1 MRLTAIR
8 AGLILFIGTYAFP
21 GISQDVSEGIANAD
35 AANGERLF
43 RQCKGCHTIDEGD
56 SHRSGPNLYG
66 ILGRPVAAADG
77 FRFSPALQEFG
88 GEWSIERL
96 ATFLE
101 NPRKTVPRTR
111 MGFRGLSDVSD
122 RMDVI
127 AFLNT
132 MSNEPLE
139 TGGSDSAEDVI
150 DAQDE
155 DFGQLV
161 VAEGV
166 DATFYA
172 CTVCHSEMI
181 VAQQGKTRN
190 GWDELL
196 EWMVEEQGMSE
207 LPEEERNQ
215 ILDYLAEHYG
225 TDRPNFPRP

>member
-8 AGLILFIGTYAFP
+8 TGLILCIGTYAFP
-21 GISQDVSEGIANAD
+21 GMSQDVSEVTANAD

-66 ILGRPVAAADG
+66 TLGRSVAAAEG

-88 GEWSIERL
+88 GEWSPERL
-96 ATFLE
+96 SAFLE
-101 NPRKTVPRTR
+101 NPRKTVPGTR
-111 MGFRGLSDVSD
+111 MGFRGLSDDSD

-127 AFLNT
+127 AFLNI
-132 MSNEPLE
+132 MSNEPPE
-139 TGGSDSAEDVI
+139 TGGSDAAEVVTE
-150 DAQDE
+150 APAE

-166 DATFYA
+166 ETTYYS
-172 CTVCHSEMI
+172 CTACHSEMI
-181 VAQQGKTRN
+181 VAQQGKTRK

-207 LPEEERNQ
+207 LPEDEENQ